1 MGVGVKNGET
11 LQPEKIRDELTKLA
25 IHEDALIAQRIIL
38 RNAQRLLRA
47 CEQISVNR
55 ISCDKFD
62 DRSTG
67 FFDGF
72 SPSVDCLFILHPSAH
87 FNPTG

>member
-38 RNAQRLLRA
+38 RNAQRLL
-47 CEQISVNR
+47 QT
-55 ISCDKFD
+55 F
-62 DRSTG
+62 
-67 FFDGF
+67 
-72 SPSVDCLFILHPSAH
+72 
-87 FNPTG
+87 